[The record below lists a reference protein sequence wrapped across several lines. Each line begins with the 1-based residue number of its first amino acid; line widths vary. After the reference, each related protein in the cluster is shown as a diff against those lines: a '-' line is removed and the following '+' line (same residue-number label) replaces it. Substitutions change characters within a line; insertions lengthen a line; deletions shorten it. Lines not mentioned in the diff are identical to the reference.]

1 MKRNYQY
8 NYADLSE
15 PIESLYDKQARENK
29 ANKTILILKNYLK
42 DTSSLTLLDIG
53 SSTGIMT
60 KEYAKHFASVTGVDI
75 DAKAISFAS
84 KSYKTDNLK
93 FIETP
98 IEENNFNDE
107 AFDVITC
114 SHIYEHV
121 PSHPD
126 LMREI
131 FRLLK
136 PGGVCYFAAVNRFK
150 ILEAHYRLP
159 FLSYIPKKVS
169 NIYIRMFTNE
179 KYYYEDHKS
188 LRNLKKLVNKFEI
201 IDYTMEVLKHPTKY
215 SANEMLKENSIKFYI
230 VNFIAKIFY
239 FLVPTYIWI
248 LKKPE

>member
-1 MKRNYQY
+1 MKNNYQY

-15 PIESLYDKQARENK
+15 SVESLYDKQSRENK

-60 KEYAKHFASVTGVDI
+60 KEYAKHFAEVTGVDI

-84 KSYKTDNLK
+84 KSYKKDNLK

-98 IEENNFNDE
+98 IEENTFNDQT
-107 AFDVITC
+107 FDVITC

-121 PSHPD
+121 PSHTD
-126 LMREI
+126 LIEQI

-136 PGGVCYFAAVNRFK
+136 PGGVCYFAAGNRFQV
-150 ILEAHYRLP
+150 LEAHYRLP
-159 FLSYIPKKVS
+159 FLSYFPKRVS

-179 KYYYEDHKS
+179 KYYYENHKS

-201 IDYTMEVLKHPTKY
+201 IDYTLEVLKYPSKY
-215 SANEMLKENSIKFYI
+215 SASEMLKEKSINYYLVNI
-230 VNFIAKIFY
+230 VAKIFY
-239 FLVPTYIWI
+239 FIIPTYIWL